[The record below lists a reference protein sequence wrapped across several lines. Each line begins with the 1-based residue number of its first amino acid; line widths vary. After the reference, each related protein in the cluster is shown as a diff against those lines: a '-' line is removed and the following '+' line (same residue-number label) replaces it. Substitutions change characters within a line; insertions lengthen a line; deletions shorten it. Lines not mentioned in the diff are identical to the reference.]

1 MVADEEQRKAGP
13 TSFTRYFLKV
23 DLRDLTFMIR
33 MFRFKNEEENNM
45 ELKKIT
51 TQDDVDTVK
60 SFFYKTFII
69 KEAEYDL
76 CHVSDAVTGKHNF
89 QRLEYYLGCENGKVV
104 GITGVYADNADECWL
119 GWFGIRPEYRRKGY
133 ATEMLNL
140 QLQMMKNYGYKICRL
155 YTYTTINKEAIP
167 MYLKNGFVI
176 DSEQEDHMLI
186 LVKTLD
192 EKACIKK
199 WEGLPLGFV

>member
-1 MVADEEQRKAGP
+1 
-13 TSFTRYFLKV
+13 
-23 DLRDLTFMIR
+23 
-33 MFRFKNEEENNM
+33 M
-45 ELKKIT
+45 ELKKII
-51 TQDDVDTVK
+51 TQEDVEVVK
-60 SFFYKTFII
+60 SFFYDIFWE
-69 KEAEYDL
+69 EADYDL
-76 CHVSDAVTGKHNF
+76 IHFKDSITGKHDF
-89 QRLEYYLGCENGKVV
+89 KRLEYYLGYENNSVV
-104 GITGVYADNADECWL
+104 GISGVYANNANECWL
-119 GWFGIRPEYRRKGY
+119 GSFGIRPEYRRKGY

-167 MYLKNGFVI
+167 MYLKNGFVV